1 MQKHSK
7 YVVALFI
14 SDNVDFRTK
23 NIFRA
28 FRGVLKGSNYQV
40 HITILSTYTLNDSYK
55 IHGEN
60 LTN

>member
-28 FRGVLKGSNYQV
+28 FRGVLKGSNY
-40 HITILSTYTLNDSYK
+40 
-55 IHGEN
+55 
-60 LTN
+60 